1 MHGLRITRMLLPL
14 LIVAVAVFG
23 IVSVVSARPD
33 LQDAKKHVNQTW
45 TPVRDGL
52 TARYVV
58 LQSAT
63 DELEKMPG
71 PVREL
76 AGSVDTAL
84 TTWKTSANSSVASQ
98 VRAANNVEALA
109 RRMVTTA
116 RASDRVKSDANASP
130 LIDAYAQNS
139 SLGLVT
145 LSNFNNAVA
154 RYDKERHGPVRGVVA
169 NMLGDDDIPAL
180 SPAAIT

>member
-1 MHGLRITRMLLPL
+1 MHGLRIARMLLPL

-33 LQDAKKHVNQTW
+33 LQGAKKHVDQTW
-45 TPVRDGL
+45 VPVREGL

-58 LQSAT
+58 LKNAT
-63 DELEKMPG
+63 DALKQMPG

-76 AGSVDTAL
+76 AGGVDTAL
-84 TTWKTSANSSVASQ
+84 TTWQNSANSSVATQ

-109 RRMVTTA
+109 RRLVTTA
-116 RASDRVKSDANASP
+116 RASDRVKNDANASQ
-130 LIDAYAQNS
+130 LIDEYAQNS
-139 SLGLVT
+139 SLSLLT
-145 LSNFNNAVA
+145 LATFNKAVA
-154 RYDKERHGPVRGVVA
+154 SYERERRGPLRGVVA
-169 NMLGDDDIPAL
+169 TVLGDDDIPAL